1 MSVFEEMLDMAYVE
15 REPDYKVSAQ
25 GLRSIRRAITFG
37 LHALVQTEKGRE
49 AHSYAE
55 QTGKAW
61 PEELILS
68 MPHDSFRTSI
78 AELVEALLWVEHAG
92 HVKEVRDDAASDH

>member
-1 MSVFEEMLDMAYVE
+1 MSVFEDMLDMAYVE
-15 REPDYKVSAQ
+15 REPNYTVSAQ
-25 GLRSIRRAITFG
+25 GVRCIRRAITFG
-37 LHALVQTEKGRE
+37 LHALVQVEKGRE

-61 PEELILS
+61 SEDLILT

-78 AELVEALLWVEHAG
+78 GELVDALLWIEHAS
-92 HVKEVRDDAASDH
+92 HVKEVRDDAAADH